1 MSACIIHTV
10 VPDIMLRVLW
20 VAYVAG
26 SIVLHEDKDLRL
38 LLQTIIIFFKE
49 NLFHES

>member
-1 MSACIIHTV
+1 MHVLFTLLYLIQCSG
-10 VPDIMLRVLW
+10 VLW